1 MISKWIRFEVPA
13 SEADSLRSALEPLA
27 VASKAEAGC
36 IHYAAFESSDQ
47 PEAFCV
53 LEQWETDEHFQAHQ
67 KAPHLATF
75 KEAIGG
81 LDISKAAESL
91 KEL

>member
-1 MISKWIRFEVPA
+1 MI
-13 SEADSLRSALEPLA
+13 
-27 VASKAEAGC
+27 
-36 IHYAAFESSDQ
+36 
-47 PEAFCV
+47 CV
-53 LEQWETDEHFQAHQ
+53 LEQWETDEHFQAHR

>member
-1 MISKWIRFEVPA
+1 MIS
-13 SEADSLRSALEPLA
+13 
-27 VASKAEAGC
+27 
-36 IHYAAFESSDQ
+36 
-47 PEAFCV
+47 V
-53 LEQWETDEHFQAHQ
+53 LEQWETDEHFQAYR